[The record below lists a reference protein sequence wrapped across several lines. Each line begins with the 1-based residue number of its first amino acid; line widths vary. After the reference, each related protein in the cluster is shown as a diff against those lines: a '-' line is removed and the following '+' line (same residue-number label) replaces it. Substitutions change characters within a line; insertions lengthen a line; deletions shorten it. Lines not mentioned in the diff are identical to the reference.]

1 VSLKGFKRQGL
12 GWGRISSMKKL
23 PQLKTAE
30 AGRDKVAGRGSST
43 PDKAIRVSRAAGLD
57 GRAGNDATRRSWSM
71 EDVSEVDSNH
81 SPGEGSPLANKAQ
94 KLQVDRSISLKIL
107 AEYLDLSPAT
117 ISLVVNNAPGAKSI
131 PLATRA
137 RVMEAVRKLDYQ
149 PNSIARSLRTRQTFT
164 IGVIVPEFSEG
175 YFTTVM
181 NGVEECLL
189 QSGYLHIVVCHQG
202 RPDLIDEYPRLLIKR
217 SVDGF
222 LLVNTSLNEPVNQPV
237 VSISGHTELP
247 GVTNVVVNHVRSAT
261 LALRHLYELGHRRIV
276 FMKGQRHALDSA
288 TRWNSIA
295 EIARKMG
302 IQVVP
307 ELCVCL
313 EANSWSPELGYPVVR
328 NLLQRTRDFTAIF
341 CFNDIAAIGA
351 VRALADVGLS
361 CPDDISV
368 VGFDDIASAMYHT
381 PSLTTVRQPL
391 HRMGQTAAQLLLRRI
406 RYPQEAYPETVTF
419 EPELMVREST
429 GAARSLPKL

>member
-1 VSLKGFKRQGL
+1 LP
-12 GWGRISSMKKL
+12 KK
-23 PQLKTAE
+23 PQKMQ
-30 AGRDKVAGRGSST
+30 
-43 PDKAIRVSRAAGLD
+43 D
-57 GRAGNDATRRSWSM
+57 GR
-71 EDVSEVDSNH
+71 
-81 SPGEGSPLANKAQ
+81 P
-94 KLQVDRSISLKIL
+94 ISLKVM

-131 PLATRA
+131 APATRERIMA
-137 RVMEAVRKLDYQ
+137 AVKKLDYQ

-175 YFTTVM
+175 YFTMVM
-181 NGVEECLL
+181 NGVEEYLM
-189 QSGYLHIVVCHQG
+189 QAGYLHYVVCHQG

-237 VSISGHTELP
+237 VSISGHREMP
-247 GVTNVVVNHVRSAT
+247 GVTNVVLNHDRSAT
-261 LALRHLYELGHRRIV
+261 LALKHLYDLGHRRIA
-276 FMKGQRHALDSA
+276 FMKGQRHALDSE

-295 EIARKMG
+295 GIARGMG
-302 IQVVP
+302 IQLVP
-307 ELCVCL
+307 ELCVYL
-313 EANSWSPELGYPVVR
+313 EANSWSPELGYPVIR
-328 NLLQRTRDFTAIF
+328 DLLERTRDFTAIF

-351 VRALADVGLS
+351 VRALADAGLS
-361 CPDDISV
+361 CPGDFSV

-391 HRMGQTAAQLLLRRI
+391 HRMGQTAAQMLLRRI
-406 RYPQEAYPETVTF
+406 QFPKEAYPETVTF

-429 GAARSLPKL
+429 GAARALPVVQAAVAAPRPPRKGVTRKATA